1 MSPVGVFVVGTFKW
15 WVAAAVVVVAQ
26 GCASTGGAPQREVI
40 GKVEGVFVEA
50 LPGVLVDRRIANPE
64 ADGPAWANV
73 RLRVPLEDGRTFMS
87 AKLDRGVIV
96 ERGDMVSVRLTP
108 ENTFSTVIP
117 APDTVVAVVD
127 PRDAGPTADDGETR
141 KISLLDKL
149 R

>member
-1 MSPVGVFVVGTFKW
+1 MSPVEVFEVGTFKW
-15 WVAAAVVVVAQ
+15 LIVTAAIVVAQ

-64 ADGPAWANV
+64 ADGPVWANV
-73 RLRVPLEDGRTFMS
+73 RLRTPLDDGRTFMS
-87 AKLDRGVIV
+87 AKLDRGVLV

-108 ENTFSTVIP
+108 ENTFSTVVP
-117 APDTVVAVVD
+117 APDTVVAVMD
-127 PRDAGPTADDGETR
+127 MRDVGPSADDGETR
-141 KISLLDKL
+141 KVSLLDHL

>member
-1 MSPVGVFVVGTFKW
+1 
-15 WVAAAVVVVAQ
+15 
-26 GCASTGGAPQREVI
+26 
-40 GKVEGVFVEA
+40 
-50 LPGVLVDRRIANPE
+50 
-64 ADGPAWANV
+64 
-73 RLRVPLEDGRTFMS
+73 MS

-96 ERGDMVSVRLTP
+96 ERGDLVSVRLTP

-127 PRDAGPTADDGETR
+127 PRDARPTADDGETR